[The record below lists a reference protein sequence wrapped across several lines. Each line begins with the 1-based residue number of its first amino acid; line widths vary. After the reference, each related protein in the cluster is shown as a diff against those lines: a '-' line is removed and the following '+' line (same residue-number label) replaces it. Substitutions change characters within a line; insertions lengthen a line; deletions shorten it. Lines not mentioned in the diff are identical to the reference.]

1 MNYFLRK
8 VLTHL
13 IIYTEKDLRKHIKTN
28 DIIVEN
34 ILTFALNKFK
44 GNKNIFEMKNILLF
58 TIFTKQQI

>member
-44 GNKNIFEMKNILLF
+44 GNKSIFEKKNILLF
-58 TIFTKQQI
+58 TILTKQQI